1 MLEIK
6 NLYKRYDELIIDN
19 LSIIFPSHGMVVIS
33 GESGCGKTT
42 LLNIL
47 GGIDQDYDG
56 EILFDHQNIKTI
68 KHYCR
73 KHIGFIFQ
81 NFNLVNWLNV
91 RQNYFLPKF
100 FCQIIFKR
108 EIDDREE
115 KLDLINVSKKKVNV
129 LSGGQKQ
136 RIAALRAMIKN
147 VDILLCDEPTGSLD
161 ENNAKIIFDI
171 LKREA
176 KERLVIVITH
186 DEQLASQYGDYI
198 YSFQNGKLIGKYHNI
213 EDNNFYYR
221 LKEKKSSLNLFKLS
235 LLQYRANFR
244 RNTKIVIGLMMALIC
259 IMITFTLSGSLQQ
272 QIQKQ
277 LNNIFPN
284 QLVSLQSISRKGLN
298 YKDLVELTN
307 NQDITYL
314 YGEMRDFEFIGISL
328 QKDYNIDRTIYI
340 SDMTKELKNNQLEI
354 GRNIKSDYEI
364 ILSKTTAVHLKQD
377 YKKLLNRY
385 VYGYYLQG
393 DSVKKVRLKVVGISG
408 ENTIFDTIYINELAN
423 VKHVSEC
430 FNINLDQI
438 YFSIGMINIDNKV
451 NVNSCLKKL
460 KKKHFNLEFK
470 VAGEN
475 ISNKINDFLL
485 QTQRILILF
494 SSLAVVAACFLIG
507 EVLYLSAVQK
517 TKDIGIFKCL
527 GASKLQLKL
536 LVLFESFI
544 LINIAFLVSYLSFCQ
559 LIGFINQFIEEGLQL
574 DLSQSFIQVDNYL
587 LGLIY
592 FGALFFGVISSYFPA
607 RFASNLDPVKALK
620 YQRY

>member
-1 MLEIK
+1 
-6 NLYKRYDELIIDN
+6 
-19 LSIIFPSHGMVVIS
+19 
-33 GESGCGKTT
+33 
-42 LLNIL
+42 
-47 GGIDQDYDG
+47 
-56 EILFDHQNIKTI
+56 
-68 KHYCR
+68 
-73 KHIGFIFQ
+73 
-81 NFNLVNWLNV
+81 
-91 RQNYFLPKF
+91 
-100 FCQIIFKR
+100 
-108 EIDDREE
+108 
-115 KLDLINVSKKKVNV
+115 
-129 LSGGQKQ
+129 
-136 RIAALRAMIKN
+136 
-147 VDILLCDEPTGSLD
+147 
-161 ENNAKIIFDI
+161 
-171 LKREA
+171 
-176 KERLVIVITH
+176 
-186 DEQLASQYGDYI
+186 
-198 YSFQNGKLIGKYHNI
+198 
-213 EDNNFYYR
+213 
-221 LKEKKSSLNLFKLS
+221 
-235 LLQYRANFR
+235 
-244 RNTKIVIGLMMALIC
+244 
-259 IMITFTLSGSLQQ
+259 MITFTLSGSLQQ

-284 QLVSLQSISRKGLN
+284 QLVSLQSISKKGLN
-298 YKDLVELTN
+298 YKDLVKLTN

-385 VYGYYLQG
+385 IYGYYLQG

-451 NVNSCLKKL
+451 NVNSSLKKL
-460 KKKHFNLEFK
+460 KKKYFNLEFK

-507 EVLYLSAVQK
+507 EVLYLSVVQK

-559 LIGFINQFIEEGLQL
+559 FIGFINQFIEEGLQL
-574 DLSQSFIQVDNYL
+574 NLSQSFIQIDNYL

-592 FGALFFGVISSYFPA
+592 FGALFFGIISSYLPA

>member
-6 NLYKRYDELIIDN
+6 NLYKRYDEVIIDN
-19 LSIIFPSHGMVVIS
+19 LSITFPSFGMVVIS

-47 GGIDQDYDG
+47 GGIDQDYEG

-68 KHYCR
+68 RHYCR

-81 NFNLVNWLNV
+81 NFNLINWLNV
-91 RQNYFLPKF
+91 RQNYFLSKF
-100 FCQIIFKR
+100 FCQTIFKR
-108 EIDDREE
+108 EIEDREE
-115 KLDLINVSKKKVNV
+115 KLDLINISKKKTNV

-136 RIAALRAMIKN
+136 RVAILRAMIKN
-147 VDILLCDEPTGSLD
+147 IDILLCDEPTGSLD
-161 ENNAKIIFDI
+161 ENNAKMIFDI
-171 LKREA
+171 LKQEA

-186 DEQLASQYGDYI
+186 DEQLACQYADFM
-198 YSFQNGKLIGKYHNI
+198 YSFQNGKLVGKYCK

-221 LKEKKSSLNLFKLS
+221 LKEKKSALNLFKLS

-244 RNTKIVIGLMMALIC
+244 RNTKIVAGLMMALIC
-259 IMITFTLSGSLQQ
+259 IMITFTLSDSLQY

-284 QLVSLQSISRKGLN
+284 QLVSLQNVSKKGLTYN
-298 YKDLVELTN
+298 DLLDLKN

-328 QKDYNIDRTIYI
+328 QKNYNIDKTIYI
-340 SDMTKELKNNQLEI
+340 SDMTKELKKDQLEV
-354 GRNIKSDYEI
+354 GRNVKSDYEI
-364 ILSKTTAVHLKQD
+364 VLSKTTAIHLKHD
-377 YKKLLNRY
+377 YKKLLNQY
-385 VYGYYLQG
+385 VYGYYLQEE
-393 DSVKKVRLKVVGISG
+393 SIKKVKLKVVGING

-430 FNINLDQI
+430 FNVNIDQI
-438 YFSIGMINIDNKV
+438 YFSVGMINIDNKV
-451 NVNSCLKKL
+451 DVNNSLKKL
-460 KKKHFNLEFK
+460 KKKYSNLEFK
-470 VAGEN
+470 IAGEN
-475 ISNKINDFLL
+475 ISSKINNFLL
-485 QTQRILILF
+485 LTQRVLILF

-507 EVLYLSAVQK
+507 EVLYLSVVQK

-527 GASKLQLKL
+527 GASKLQLRL

-544 LINIAFLVSYLSFCQ
+544 LISIAFLASYLSFYQ
-559 LIGFINQFIEEGLQL
+559 LIGFINQVIKEGLQL
-574 DLSQSFIQVDNYL
+574 NLSQSFIQIDNYL

-592 FGALFFGVISSYFPA
+592 FGALFFGIVSSYFPA
-607 RFASNLDPVKALK
+607 HFASNLDPVKALK

>member
-1 MLEIK
+1 
-6 NLYKRYDELIIDN
+6 
-19 LSIIFPSHGMVVIS
+19 
-33 GESGCGKTT
+33 
-42 LLNIL
+42 
-47 GGIDQDYDG
+47 
-56 EILFDHQNIKTI
+56 
-68 KHYCR
+68 
-73 KHIGFIFQ
+73 
-81 NFNLVNWLNV
+81 
-91 RQNYFLPKF
+91 
-100 FCQIIFKR
+100 
-108 EIDDREE
+108 
-115 KLDLINVSKKKVNV
+115 
-129 LSGGQKQ
+129 
-136 RIAALRAMIKN
+136 MIKN

-272 QIQKQ
+272 QIRKQ

-393 DSVKKVRLKVVGISG
+393 DSIKKVRLKVVGISG

-430 FNINLDQI
+430 FNINIDQI

-451 NVNSCLKKL
+451 NVNSSLKKL
-460 KKKHFNLEFK
+460 KKKYFNLEFK

-507 EVLYLSAVQK
+507 EVLYLSVVQK

>member
-1 MLEIK
+1 
-6 NLYKRYDELIIDN
+6 
-19 LSIIFPSHGMVVIS
+19 
-33 GESGCGKTT
+33 
-42 LLNIL
+42 
-47 GGIDQDYDG
+47 
-56 EILFDHQNIKTI
+56 
-68 KHYCR
+68 
-73 KHIGFIFQ
+73 
-81 NFNLVNWLNV
+81 
-91 RQNYFLPKF
+91 
-100 FCQIIFKR
+100 
-108 EIDDREE
+108 
-115 KLDLINVSKKKVNV
+115 
-129 LSGGQKQ
+129 
-136 RIAALRAMIKN
+136 
-147 VDILLCDEPTGSLD
+147 
-161 ENNAKIIFDI
+161 
-171 LKREA
+171 
-176 KERLVIVITH
+176 
-186 DEQLASQYGDYI
+186 
-198 YSFQNGKLIGKYHNI
+198 
-213 EDNNFYYR
+213 
-221 LKEKKSSLNLFKLS
+221 
-235 LLQYRANFR
+235 
-244 RNTKIVIGLMMALIC
+244 MALIC

-272 QIQKQ
+272 QIRKQ

-393 DSVKKVRLKVVGISG
+393 DSIKKVRLKVVGISG

-430 FNINLDQI
+430 FNINIDQI

-451 NVNSCLKKL
+451 NVNSSLKKL
-460 KKKHFNLEFK
+460 KKKYFNLEFK

-507 EVLYLSAVQK
+507 EVLYLSVVQK

-574 DLSQSFIQVDNYL
+574 NLSQSFIQVDNYL

>member
-6 NLYKRYDELIIDN
+6 NLYKRYDEVIIDN
-19 LSIIFPSHGMVVIS
+19 LSITFPSFGMIVIS

-47 GGIDQDYDG
+47 GGIDQDYEG

-68 KHYCR
+68 RHYCR

-81 NFNLVNWLNV
+81 NFNLINWLNV

-100 FCQIIFKR
+100 FCQTIFKR
-108 EIDDREE
+108 EIEDREE
-115 KLDLINVSKKKVNV
+115 KLDLIDVLKKKVSV

-136 RIAALRAMIKN
+136 RVAILRAMIKN

-161 ENNAKIIFDI
+161 ENNAKVIFDI
-171 LKREA
+171 LKKEA

-186 DEQLASQYGDYI
+186 DKRLACQYADYI
-198 YSFQNGKLIGKYHNI
+198 YSFQNGKLIGKYHDMK
-213 EDNNFYYR
+213 DNNFYYR
-221 LKEKKSSLNLFKLS
+221 LREKNSPLTLFKLS
-235 LLQYRANFR
+235 LLQYCANFG
-244 RNTKIVIGLMMALIC
+244 RNIKIIAGLVMALVC
-259 IMITFTLSGSLQQ
+259 IMITFTLSGSLQY

-284 QLVSLQSISRKGLN
+284 QLVSLQSVSKKILN
-298 YKDLVELTN
+298 YKDLLDLKN
-307 NQDITYL
+307 NQDITYI

-328 QKDYNIDRTIYI
+328 QKDYNIDKTIYI

-364 ILSKTTAVHLKQD
+364 VLSKTTAIHLKKD
-377 YKKLLNRY
+377 YKNLLNQY
-385 VYGYYLQG
+385 VYGYYIQG
-393 DSVKKVRLKVVGISG
+393 DNVKKVKLKVVGING

-430 FNINLDQI
+430 FNVNIDQI

-451 NVNSCLKKL
+451 NVNNSLDKL
-460 KKKHFNLEFK
+460 KKKYFNLEFK

-485 QTQRILILF
+485 QTQRVLILF

-507 EVLYLSAVQK
+507 EVLYLSVVQK

-527 GASKLQLKL
+527 GASKLQLRL
-536 LVLFESFI
+536 LVLFESFM
-544 LINIAFLVSYLSFCQ
+544 LVSIAFLVSYLSFSQ
-559 LIGFINQFIEEGLQL
+559 LIDFINRFVEAGLQI
-574 DLSQSFIQVDNYL
+574 DLSQSFIQIDNFL
-587 LGLIY
+587 LGSIY
-592 FGALFFGVISSYFPA
+592 LGALFFGIISSYFPA
-607 RFASNLDPVKALK
+607 YFASNLDPVKALK

>member
-19 LSIIFPSHGMVVIS
+19 LSITFPSHGMVVIS

-47 GGIDQDYDG
+47 GGIDQDYEG

-108 EIDDREE
+108 EINDREE

-186 DEQLASQYGDYI
+186 DEQLVSQYGDYI

-244 RNTKIVIGLMMALIC
+244 RNTEIVIGLMMALIC

-272 QIQKQ
+272 QIRKQ

-393 DSVKKVRLKVVGISG
+393 DSIKKVRLKVVGISG

-430 FNINLDQI
+430 FNINIDQI

-451 NVNSCLKKL
+451 NVNSSLKKL
-460 KKKHFNLEFK
+460 KKKYFNLEFK

-494 SSLAVVAACFLIG
+494 SSLVV
-507 EVLYLSAVQK
+507 
-517 TKDIGIFKCL
+517 
-527 GASKLQLKL
+527 
-536 LVLFESFI
+536 
-544 LINIAFLVSYLSFCQ
+544 
-559 LIGFINQFIEEGLQL
+559 
-574 DLSQSFIQVDNYL
+574 VDRKS
-587 LGLIY
+587 
-592 FGALFFGVISSYFPA
+592 V
-607 RFASNLDPVKALK
+607 V
-620 YQRY
+620 